1 MNKVLLVS
9 RVNYSV
15 SFKYGEETFVL
26 SPKQR
31 TKREFEKN
39 KLEDIDPTEIMIV
52 K

>member
-15 SFKYGEETFVL
+15 SLVYEGETFML